1 MTNDQTLKQVIKS
14 SVVKRAG
21 FLVGAAAVLALAASG
36 VVYGAETSGPPASLA
51 GSGDAPTNTT
61 YTQPGVTGMNVGAT
75 ATMTTPGPTLATS
88 MAVPALKAGS

>member
-1 MTNDQTLKQVIKS
+1 MGAGAVI
-14 SVVKRAG
+14 AMAIT
-21 FLVGAAAVLALAASG
+21 GALYSTEPTG
-36 VVYGAETSGPPASLA
+36 TPSSLA

-75 ATMTTPGPTLATS
+75 ATMTTPAPTLATS